1 MSKENTKEREGVE
14 RGGGQ
19 ERERVT
25 EQKGKRCEDRERW
38 GEQER
43 GGGGGSAGEGEQEK
57 HRGKQKTQEQRDTVL
72 KERSKEGRVTEG
84 EEVSKEREP
93 PNLSFL
99 SASDSH
105 SAFRGYKKLGDSDD
119 DDEGYKDIS

>member
-1 MSKENTKEREGVE
+1 MTEREAK
-14 RGGGQ
+14 RG
-19 ERERVT
+19 EE
-25 EQKGKRCEDRERW
+25 RERW

-43 GGGGGSAGEGEQEK
+43 EGEGCRTGEGEHEK
-57 HRGKQKTQEQRDTVL
+57 HRGKHKTQEQRNTAL
-72 KERSKEGRVTEG
+72 KEWSKEGRVTEG

-93 PNLSFL
+93 PNPSFL